1 MFTNIDELKRKMTE
15 KEISNEEMA
24 RALEINPST
33 FYRKLQT
40 AGENFTVGQM
50 HRIVEVLG
58 LNQEEVALIFLN
70 VISQ

>member
-1 MFTNIDELKRKMTE
+1 MFTNIDELKRKMAE
-15 KEISNEEMA
+15 KGIGNEEMA
-24 RALEINPST
+24 RALDINPST

-58 LNQEEVALIFLN
+58 LNQEEVALIFLSA
-70 VISQ
+70 ISQ